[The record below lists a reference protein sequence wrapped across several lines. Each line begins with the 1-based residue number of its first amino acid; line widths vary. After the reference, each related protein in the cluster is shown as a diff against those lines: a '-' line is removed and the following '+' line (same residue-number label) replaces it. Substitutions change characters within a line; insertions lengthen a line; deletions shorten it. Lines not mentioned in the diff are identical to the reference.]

1 MKKLFKIILLTIIG
15 ATVALSW
22 VNAKNIREKDKEIKQ
37 RYKQAKEQYL
47 REVNF
52 YKSFRQQFIN
62 AREKYR
68 KFKNSENR
76 SVYQERARLF
86 LEKIIDVLIKRLEA
100 LKRWISN
107 RRGISSTERE
117 NIIAE
122 IEQDINW
129 LSSKKSE
136 IPNASPEQIRNIAKQ
151 IREYWKNHR
160 VRMKRV
166 ICKIWRARLLWTIE
180 RFENVSERISDKIE
194 KLKEEG
200 KDTSKL
206 EEYLN
211 EFNQKIE
218 LAKEKCE
225 EIKEKCEEISDLKE
239 ANQFFSQAHQF
250 AKQVN
255 SFLKQAH
262 KKLIEIVRELKNM
275 S

>member
-1 MKKLFKIILLTIIG
+1 MKKLSKIIIISIIG
-15 ATVALSW
+15 AIVALSC
-22 VNAKNIREKDKEIKQ
+22 VNAKGIREKDKEIKQ

-52 YKSFRQQFIN
+52 YKSFRQQFIS

-68 KFKNSENR
+68 KLRNSENK
-76 SVYQERARLF
+76 SIYQKRAKLF

-107 RRGISSTERE
+107 RRGISDTEKQ

-136 IPNASPEQIRNIAKQ
+136 IPNASPEEIRATAKQ

-160 VRMKRV
+160 IRMKRI

-180 RFENVSERISDKIE
+180 RFENVSEKISDKIE
-194 KLKEEG
+194 KLEEEG

-211 EFNQKIE
+211 EFNKKIE
-218 LAKEKCE
+218 LAKEKCA
-225 EIKEKCEEISDLKE
+225 EIKEKCEGISNLKE

-262 KKLIEIVRELKNM
+262 KKLIEIVKELKNM
-275 S
+275 G

>member
-1 MKKLFKIILLTIIG
+1 MKKLFKIILITIIG